1 MNQPAF
7 PTWNNKTDIVEGM
20 TLRDFFANTAMQ
32 AFIHEVYA
40 DNMADHGCESIA
52 RRAYYM
58 ADVMIKEKNNERG

>member
-1 MNQPAF
+1 MKISQPAF
-7 PTWNNKTDIVEGM
+7 PTYLAENMAHGM
-20 TLRDFFANTAMQ
+20 TLRDFFANAAMQ

-58 ADVMIKEKNNERG
+58 ADVMMKARDQ